1 MSTSVHDILGA
12 IGDAQRALSAEPQ
25 YRNEI
30 SELQKRLDEAMRHSQ
45 ALELKI
51 SGYKDNVDTLQSK
64 VRSLEV
70 ERDDTGFRLL
80 ESEDKLDKLLKAI
93 RTAESGISSAVNAAD
108 PPKPEPVAPQ
118 ATMAQALHT
127 PLPAPSYVEPLS
139 VADHMQNVAQPQW
152 SQSEPHPTASSPQ
165 EGQSSTVHSDTASV
179 TEHAST
185 DKPYAGKQGHSFPHV
200 GYKDWIAGGGAH
212 NEFWQ

>member
-127 PLPAPSYVEPLS
+127 PSPEPTQAPVPYGDMLP
-139 VADHMQNVAQPQW
+139 QG
-152 SQSEPHPTASSPQ
+152 SQSEPHPTVSSSQ
-165 EGQSSTVHSDTASV
+165 EGQSSTVGPVVAEASANTAG
-179 TEHAST
+179 
-185 DKPYAGKQGHSFPHV
+185 KPYVGKHYRDYAEVIS
-200 GYKDWIAGGGAH
+200 YYDWLAGGGTH
-212 NEFWQ
+212 NDYYN